1 MSHQSWTPARCFAR
15 MGSGQMFKKL
25 RGVLLGLGTA
35 FLLVIGVGAAG
46 GGAEQTSPS
55 LPSLLLNGHDLPRG
69 AVLEPMSSGPL
80 SVDRVKALGVKPK
93 VGSGVP
99 PASIRTWTFPGSST
113 ALRVLVAE
121 AFTPSWAVEGLR
133 STEAGMRRRGFV
145 PFTTSSVVPG
155 SIGFTGILTTSSG
168 SSRSSSIFFA
178 RGSLLFGVSFS
189 TSSRVSLLKNLEAAD
204 TLALEQLKKEKADY
218 GGGVSQRVDSST
230 AAGYALGGALGYV
243 LLLEA
248 FAFWRDPV
256 RRRLRWRKEASVCGP
271 IDVTAGARRLRR
283 TAILLFVLQL
293 ACAALIVDALLPHSL
308 GDRIKLGAIGIA
320 ISLAL
325 SLYRARR
332 GAGRISPFWSLSGHH
347 RVQATALSS
356 LAALAGLFAFANLAQ
371 GATASGGDPN
381 SQWYLVGAACCLAAA
396 GIALRRAHRISA
408 VSPREAMERD
418 ERPMVLY
425 LRSFGDDRLRLRSA
439 TLGRGSLIERLGLNR
454 FDSFEEIIA
463 RHLSKI
469 GPVVAINPPGTKLA
483 PLGAARENLPHDDWQ
498 QTVDEWMDRA
508 GLIVIGAPAAATTP
522 GLAWEIQHVEA
533 THRLSKT
540 LIVVPPIRDE
550 ELEARWDG
558 FAAAAAVWPRAAEL
572 PVAPARILAMNR
584 KGDGWAL
591 VTAERRTEWS
601 YAAALASATEREGKP
616 ADPSFAAQSQLA
628 PA

>member
-46 GGAEQTSPS
+46 VGAEQTSPS

-80 SVDRVKALGVKPK
+80 SVDRVKTLGVKQK

-99 PASIRTWTFPGSST
+99 PASIRPWTFPGSST

-168 SSRSSSIFFA
+168 SSRSSSICFA
-178 RGSLLFGVSFS
+178 RGSFPFGVSFS

-218 GGGVSQRVDSST
+218 GGGDSQRGDSST
-230 AAGYALGGALGYV
+230 AAGHALGGPLGYV

-248 FAFWRDPV
+248 FAFWRDPL

-347 RVQATALSS
+347 RVQATALFS

-381 SQWYLVGAACCLAAA
+381 SQWYLVG
-396 GIALRRAHRISA
+396 
-408 VSPREAMERD
+408 
-418 ERPMVLY
+418 
-425 LRSFGDDRLRLRSA
+425 
-439 TLGRGSLIERLGLNR
+439 
-454 FDSFEEIIA
+454 
-463 RHLSKI
+463 
-469 GPVVAINPPGTKLA
+469 
-483 PLGAARENLPHDDWQ
+483 
-498 QTVDEWMDRA
+498 
-508 GLIVIGAPAAATTP
+508 
-522 GLAWEIQHVEA
+522 
-533 THRLSKT
+533 
-540 LIVVPPIRDE
+540 
-550 ELEARWDG
+550 
-558 FAAAAAVWPRAAEL
+558 
-572 PVAPARILAMNR
+572 
-584 KGDGWAL
+584 
-591 VTAERRTEWS
+591 
-601 YAAALASATEREGKP
+601 
-616 ADPSFAAQSQLA
+616 
-628 PA
+628 